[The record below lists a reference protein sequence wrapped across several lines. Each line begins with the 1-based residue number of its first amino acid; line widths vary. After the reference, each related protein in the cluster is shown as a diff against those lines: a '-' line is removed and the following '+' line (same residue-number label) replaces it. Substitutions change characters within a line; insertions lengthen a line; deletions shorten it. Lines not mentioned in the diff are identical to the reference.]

1 MTVLSTQTAG
11 LNPSYHCEEGFPE
24 LLEKIHMEAGWD
36 FRHYKKTSLK
46 RRISLRLNAHNISS
60 YTDYNSVLE
69 SNPQEYTR
77 LLSTI
82 TIKVSEFFREPKVF
96 DLLRELITPLF
107 SSDEGLRAWS
117 CACAHGEEAY
127 SLGILLA
134 DSFGEEKLGN
144 VRIFATD
151 IDEGA
156 IDIAGKGVYREESL
170 KNLSDGLRKKYFLSS
185 DRGHKVDPNIRHLVK
200 FGRLDVVKDAP
211 ISKVDIIF
219 CRNLLIYFEK
229 ELQNRVLEKLDYAL
243 KPGGILVLGRAETLP
258 PSLSYRYKEV
268 REKSRAYR
276 RLS

>member
-1 MTVLSTQTAG
+1 MTVLSTQTGG
-11 LNPSYHCEEGFPE
+11 LSPSYQCEEGFPE

-60 YTDYNSVLE
+60 YKDYHSVLD
-69 SNPQEYTR
+69 SNPQEYAR

-96 DLLRELITPLF
+96 DLLRELITPFF
-107 SSDEGLRAWS
+107 SSDKGLRAWS

-134 DSFGEEKLGN
+134 DSLGEEKLGN

-156 IDIAGKGVYREESL
+156 IDIARKGVYREEYL
-170 KNLSDGLRKKYFLSS
+170 ENLSNGVREKNFISS
-185 DRGHKVDPNIRHLVK
+185 DGGYKVKYGIRNLVR
-200 FGRLDVVKDAP
+200 FGRLDIVKDAP
-211 ISKVDIIF
+211 ISKIDIIL

-229 ELQNRVLEKLDYAL
+229 ELQNRVLEKLDFAL
-243 KPGGILVLGRAETLP
+243 KPGGILVLGRAESLP
-258 PSLSYRYKEV
+258 TPLSSRYKEV
-268 REKSRAYR
+268 RGKSRVYR
-276 RLS
+276 RVS